1 MKIFEVTKS
10 IVEGYKLQLERD
22 TDMMLLNI
30 VDTATG
36 KRTEVRGKPGYETG
50 NYDPNDK
57 LHQLLDRVGKSA
69 NISEL
74 MNGEVVSI
82 NPKHPDATKAKAAT
96 DRAYNEETG
105 NEMLSIFQKMHNDS
119 GKNAQMDKFIKSHNW
134 ELRNFTPNMFPSEEE
149 FFDYDDPFNRVID
162 IDYHHRVDLSQPI
175 IVGPKFKDG
184 KYSVIDGNHR
194 AAAAQ
199 RMGKTIKGYFPV
211 KQIKEAFDTDVE
223 WIKGAAPQGA
233 SVYAAKV
240 DDAYIEIT
248 YKPMNKGVYISFT
261 RGARMSV
268 TGEGGQNKIFGA
280 VINHIKK
287 WVDKNKPQEIYFSAF
302 KPRTGAFGSQDDTR
316 SGLYR
321 KMVQRFASQNGY
333 DYDVEDTG
341 NEDTFILKRKEND
354 TQTNEDFDNI
364 SDIDLKNALDTMA
377 KNAVNGERLKDVF
390 IMRNEHNMT
399 FKQIGGEIG
408 TGIDRARQ
416 VYLRSLRHLRKILQD
431 YKSPY

>member
-1 MKIFEVTKS
+1 
-10 IVEGYKLQLERD
+10 
-22 TDMMLLNI
+22 
-30 VDTATG
+30 
-36 KRTEVRGKPGYETG
+36 
-50 NYDPNDK
+50 
-57 LHQLLDRVGKSA
+57 
-69 NISEL
+69 
-74 MNGEVVSI
+74 
-82 NPKHPDATKAKAAT
+82 
-96 DRAYNEETG
+96 
-105 NEMLSIFQKMHNDS
+105 
-119 GKNAQMDKFIKSHNW
+119 
-134 ELRNFTPNMFPSEEE
+134 
-149 FFDYDDPFNRVID
+149 
-162 IDYHHRVDLSQPI
+162 
-175 IVGPKFKDG
+175 
-184 KYSVIDGNHR
+184 
-194 AAAAQ
+194 
-199 RMGKTIKGYFPV
+199 
-211 KQIKEAFDTDVE
+211 
-223 WIKGAAPQGA
+223 
-233 SVYAAKV
+233 
-240 DDAYIEIT
+240 
-248 YKPMNKGVYISFT
+248 MNKGVYISFT